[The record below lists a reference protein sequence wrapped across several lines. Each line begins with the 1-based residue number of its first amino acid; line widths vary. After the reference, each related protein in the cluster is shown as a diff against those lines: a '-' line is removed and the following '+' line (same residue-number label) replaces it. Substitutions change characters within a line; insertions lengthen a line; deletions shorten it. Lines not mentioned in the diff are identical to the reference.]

1 MKERLKMDIKVTRG
15 EGKLQHVV
23 EVGPHKLIAD
33 APSQYGGDDAGF
45 TPHDLLASSLGA
57 CTALTLNMYA
67 QRKGFD
73 LQKVDVVVEHADK
86 DGAYVFNR
94 HLTFHGDLTAEQK
107 TSLVGIAD
115 KCPIHKILS
124 GEIKIIT
131 DSN

>member
-1 MKERLKMDIKVTRG
+1 MDVLVTRG

-67 QRKGFD
+67 QRKGID
-73 LQKVDVVVEHADK
+73 LQKVDVKVEHADK
-86 DGAYVFNR
+86 DGAYVFHR
-94 HLTFHGDLTAEQK
+94 HLTFHGNLTAEQK
-107 TSLVGIAD
+107 ESLIGIAN

-124 GEIKIIT
+124 GKIEIIT
-131 DSN
+131 DGN

>member
-1 MKERLKMDIKVTRG
+1 MKMDIKVVRG

-67 QRKGFD
+67 QRKGID
-73 LQKVDVVVEHADK
+73 LQKVDVTVEHADK
-86 DGAYVFNR
+86 DGGYVFNR
-94 HLTFHGDLTAEQK
+94 HLTFHGNLTDEQK
-107 TSLVGIAD
+107 TSLLGIAD

-124 GEIKIIT
+124 GKIEIVT

>member
-1 MKERLKMDIKVTRG
+1 MSNDVNVVRG

-45 TPHDLLASSLGA
+45 TPHDLLAASLGA

-67 QRKGFD
+67 QRKGFP
-73 LQKVDVVVEHADK
+73 LQKVDVKVEHADK
-86 DGAYVFNR
+86 DGGYVFNR
-94 HLTFHGDLTAEQK
+94 YLTFHGDLSAEQK
-107 TSLVGIAD
+107 ESLIGIAN

-124 GEIKIIT
+124 GQIEILT
-131 DSN
+131 DAN

>member
-1 MKERLKMDIKVTRG
+1 MDIQVVRG

-67 QRKGFD
+67 QRKGID
-73 LQKVDVVVEHADK
+73 LQKVDVTVEHADK
-86 DGAYVFNR
+86 DGGYVFNR
-94 HLTFHGDLTAEQK
+94 HLTFHGNLTDEQK
-107 TSLVGIAD
+107 TSLLGIAD

-124 GEIKIIT
+124 GDIKIIT